1 MRSMLAF
8 ILFAVSTLGGASD
21 RTLVMPAMQPYFSDS
36 GNAPYQRLT
45 REIMRRS
52 GSKIDTEYLPLAK
65 SILMFDQNKNA
76 CYFAARELA
85 LGFLGYNVIDA
96 GVATNRFK
104 IVIATL
110 KGEPATASVK
120 SLRNRSVATLLG
132 ETLGVYGIP
141 VSKIT
146 IHYVPDYEQGLKL
159 LEKGRVQA
167 IVGSAVDL
175 TPYRDR
181 LNFDLGKSIYSVN
194 ESIVCHPGPESQ
206 AFLDS
211 VRPAIQS
218 MQADGSLESI
228 LGKYYL
234 LD

>member
-85 LGFLGYNVIDA
+85 QGTRPGLPRLQCH
-96 GVATNRFK
+96 RRR
-104 IVIATL
+104 
-110 KGEPATASVK
+110 S
-120 SLRNRSVATLLG
+120 RNQ
-132 ETLGVYGIP
+132 P
-141 VSKIT
+141 FQ
-146 IHYVPDYEQGLKL
+146 D
-159 LEKGRVQA
+159 
-167 IVGSAVDL
+167 
-175 TPYRDR
+175 RDR
-181 LNFDLGKSIYSVN
+181 DT
-194 ESIVCHPGPESQ
+194 
-206 AFLDS
+206 
-211 VRPAIQS
+211 
-218 MQADGSLESI
+218 
-228 LGKYYL
+228 
-234 LD
+234 